1 MNFKKK
7 INPKNKVFNIIGLI
21 LLPVIVV
28 ILLESSLNFVS
39 DSKNDYGKSSS
50 TSESQTKNDLLEE
63 KEPVEFKKQEDLVF
77 SNKDLEVQN
86 SNEKEVF
93 NKKTKNDSNSEKIE
107 VKKEKNK
114 LSPNL
119 NTKKKDSFKDFE
131 DPMMTVN
138 FLHEGLKK
146 ISSNN
151 NSDLKNVLKV
161 INRTYDAEKMLKMII
176 GAAWKNQDNE
186 KKKELIE
193 VFKKYISKN
202 YLNRFSKIQD
212 VSFSNEKKEKISSE
226 FFLVRSNLNIKQ
238 EKISIDYL
246 LNLKDNAWKIFDVLL
261 DGSVSEVATKK
272 SEFRIYTKDKK
283 NVDELIKALKKFN
296 SQTPS

>member
-7 INPKNKVFNIIGLI
+7 KKSANKVFNIIGLI
-21 LLPVIVV
+21 LLPISVV

-39 DSKNDYGKSSS
+39 DSENYYEKSSS
-50 TSESQTKNDLLEE
+50 TAQLQSKNDVPEE
-63 KEPVEFKKQEDLVF
+63 KESVDFKKKEDLVF
-77 SNKDLEVQN
+77 SNKNLEVQN
-86 SNEKEVF
+86 SNAKDTF
-93 NKKTKNDSNSEKIE
+93 NEKTKNDDSIEKMEI
-107 VKKEKNK
+107 KKEKKK
-114 LSPNL
+114 LSLKL
-119 NTKKKDSFKDFE
+119 NTKKTDSFKDFE

-176 GAAWKNQDNE
+176 GAGWKNQENE
-186 KKKELIE
+186 KKKELIM

-202 YLNRFSKIQD
+202 YLKRFSKIND

-226 FFLVRSNLNIKQ
+226 FFLVRSNLITKQ

-246 LNLKDNAWKIFDVLL
+246 LHLKDNTWKIFDVLL

-272 SEFRIYTKDKK
+272 SEFRIYIKENKI
-283 NVDELIKALKKFN
+283 DELIEALKKFN
-296 SQTPS
+296 SQILS